1 MSAAQGIIY
10 ATSFSWTQSDAAR
23 AFGKRFMAMR
33 GGQAPTMIQAGVY
46 SAVKHYLEA
55 IKAADTDDADAVAA
69 AMRKLPVDDFMTD
82 HARHPRGRPGDAQYV
97 PGAGEVAGGI
107 P

>member
-1 MSAAQGIIY
+1 
-10 ATSFSWTQSDAAR
+10 
-23 AFGKRFMAMR
+23 MAMR

-46 SAVKHYLEA
+46 SAVNHYLQA
-55 IKAADTDDADAVAA
+55 IKAAGTDDADAVAT

-82 HARHPRGRPGDAQYV
+82 NARIREDGQVFARNV